1 MDLAAPPTAARG
13 TRWPGLWG
21 TVGRLLARRGFDAAA
36 LACLRHAAASPG
48 RGAAR
53 SAVALARLCQANGKT
68 AEARAAY
75 QRALAADP
83 VRARDA
89 AVLRELAACS
99 LRLGDAASALVQAR
113 RALDVQ
119 ADDAQALATVLDA
132 LYDLGRMD
140 EAHAIAA
147 QATARHPDDVALLWR
162 QGTLLMHDGRTAE
175 ALPCHEKV
183 LALDPGHA
191 DARAALALV
200 REDADGVAAAAAH
213 FEARALE
220 QDAGLQTLA
229 WLAVAHSANGDL
241 AAAEAASRR
250 LLAHLPDSFAG
261 LFSLSVCRG
270 QQGDVEGA
278 RQLLE
283 RVQTLKPA
291 LFSAGSNIAFYA
303 VCASDLDRDQVF
315 QRHTDWPRRYGALV
329 PALAPVDLRGED
341 IHRRLR
347 IGYVSGDLSLHP
359 VGFLL
364 HDVLRHR
371 DRAAFEV
378 VVFSTVRRPD
388 AMTAALRAEVDDWHE
403 VLWLDH
409 AATGR
414 LVREQR
420 IDILVDL
427 SGHTACHRLGAFMM
441 RPAPV
446 QVSWIGYF
454 HSTGLDAIDY
464 FITDPHTSPS
474 DDGQRF
480 SETPLHLPHTRWCW
494 APPDFAPPVSPP
506 PMGRDGGVTFG
517 SFNRIEKLTEPVL
530 HAWTRIVLAVPGS
543 RLLLKARGLH
553 DAETAEALT
562 RRFQAQGLPAERLE
576 LRGACGHAAML
587 AEYADIDIAL
597 DSFPFCGGLTTLEA
611 LWMGVPVVTLR
622 GHSVVSRQS
631 HAVLATIGCAH
642 GLSFDSVDSFVDG
655 AVELASDAPRRAAL
669 REQLRPAV
677 ANSAL
682 CRPAD
687 FARDVELLYRRMWH
701 AACAGR
707 RLPAYAGSP
716 GSHTP

>member
-1 MDLAAPPTAARG
+1 MDLAALPSAARG
-13 TRWPGLWG
+13 TRWPGPWLAL
-21 TVGRLLARRGFDAAA
+21 GRWLGGRGLDAAA
-36 LACLRHAAASPG
+36 LACLRHAAAGPG

-53 SAVALARLCQANGKT
+53 PALALARLCAAHGKT
-68 AEARAAY
+68 TEARAAY
-75 QRALAADP
+75 QRALVADP
-83 VRARDA
+83 MWARDA
-89 AVLRELAACS
+89 AVLRELAACC
-99 LRLGDAASALVQAR
+99 LRLGDAASALAQAHRALEVQAH
-113 RALDVQ
+113 
-119 ADDAQALATVLDA
+119 DAQALATVLDA

-147 QATARHPDDVALLWR
+147 QATSRYPDDAALLWR
-162 QGTLLMHDGRTAE
+162 QGTLLMHDGRTSE
-175 ALPCHEKV
+175 ALPCFDKV

-191 DARAALALV
+191 DASAALGLV
-200 REDADGVAAAAAH
+200 REDAAAVAAAATH

-220 QDAGLQTLA
+220 QGTNLQTLA
-229 WLAVAHSANGDL
+229 WLAVAHSAHGDL
-241 AAAEAASRR
+241 AAAESASRQ
-250 LLAHLPDSFAG
+250 LLARLPDSFAG

-270 QQGDVEGA
+270 QQADVEGA
-278 RQLLE
+278 RRLLE
-283 RVQTLKPA
+283 RVQELKPT
-291 LFSAGSNIAFYA
+291 LFTVGSNMAFYA

-315 QRHTDWPRRYGALV
+315 RRHTDWPRRYGALL
-329 PALAPVDLRGED
+329 PALEPVDVRGED
-341 IHRRLR
+341 TQRRLR
-347 IGYVSGDLSLHP
+347 IGYVSGDLSQHP

-364 HDVLRHR
+364 RDVLRHR
-371 DRAAFEV
+371 DRAGFEV

-388 AMTAALRAEVDDWHE
+388 ALTAELRAAVDGWHE

-414 LVREQR
+414 LVREQG

-480 SETPLHLPHTRWCW
+480 SETPVHLPHTRWCW

-506 PMGRDGGVTFG
+506 PRERNGAVTFG
-517 SFNRIEKLTEPVL
+517 SFNRIEKLTDQVL

-553 DAETAEALT
+553 VAETATVL
-562 RRFQAQGLPAERLE
+562 RLRLQAQGLPAERLE
-576 LRGACGHAAML
+576 LRGASGHAAML

-631 HAVLATIGCAH
+631 HAVLATIGCSQ
-642 GLSFDSVDSFVDG
+642 GLSFEGIDSFVDG
-655 AVELASDAPRRAAL
+655 AVELAGDAPRRAML
-669 REQLRPAV
+669 REGLRSSL

-687 FARDVELLYRRMWH
+687 FASDVELLYRRMWL

-707 RLPAYAGSP
+707 RLPAYAGP
-716 GSHTP
+716 AGGQAP